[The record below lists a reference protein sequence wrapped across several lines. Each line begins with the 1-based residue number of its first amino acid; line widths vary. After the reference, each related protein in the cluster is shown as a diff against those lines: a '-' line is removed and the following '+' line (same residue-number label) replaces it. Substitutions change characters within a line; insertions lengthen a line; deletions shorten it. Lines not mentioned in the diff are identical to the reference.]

1 MRLLLNNVVAVE
13 TMDEGVRMV
22 RDGGWAQ
29 AITRDGEVVNPVGAV
44 GGSSLSQ
51 SDLSLAVRRDKA
63 LKRITVLQGQLD
75 DITRQ
80 VGEARQ
86 RRDQGRVLVD
96 KESQRRIQAKLKS
109 EQAAKALQSA
119 ESRMKGVE
127 RQAAAIEEKLRGSV
141 EERRS
146 HQLKLDDLRRG
157 VAPLPERRSS
167 RRLRAGGAR
176 ASAGS
181 RVERYPRA

>member
-1 MRLLLNNVVAVE
+1 M
-13 TMDEGVRMV
+13 
-22 RDGGWAQ
+22 
-29 AITRDGEVVNPVGAV
+29 
-44 GGSSLSQ
+44 
-51 SDLSLAVRRDKA
+51 
-63 LKRITVLQGQLD
+63 
-75 DITRQ
+75 
-80 VGEARQ
+80 
-86 RRDQGRVLVD
+86 LVD

-127 RQAAAIEEKLRGSV
+127 RQVAAIEEKLRGSV

-146 HQLKLDDLRRG
+146 HQLKLDDLRRALAAIRDSG
-157 VAPLPERRSS
+157 AEHADVDEL
-167 RRLRAGGAR
+167 GAR